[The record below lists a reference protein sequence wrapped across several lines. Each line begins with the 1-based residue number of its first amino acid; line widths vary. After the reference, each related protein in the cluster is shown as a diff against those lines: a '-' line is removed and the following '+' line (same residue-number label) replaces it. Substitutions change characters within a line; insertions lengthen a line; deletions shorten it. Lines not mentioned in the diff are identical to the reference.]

1 MVDRAASGVGRALL
15 KCGHYPLVAPDHH
28 LRPGG
33 YVFGGDRHPLA
44 DLRPEIS
51 GPLIEDAQRLAA
63 ELGLAN
69 SERKI
74 EVPSDAE
81 LEALRGLGYAE

>member
-1 MVDRAASGVGRALL
+1 MVALTRWPFKL
-15 KCGHYPLVAPDHH
+15 IWFEKYPAELYDLSWDPMERSD
-28 LRPGG
+28 
-33 YVFGGDRHPLA
+33 LA